1 MAAWIIVVDDDTAN
15 LNMAGHI
22 LSKNNFRVTAMKSGN
37 ALIDYIKKKGSPDLI
52 LLDIMMPKPDGFE
65 TLEMLRRYEQET
77 GNEEVPVIFL
87 TADEDSSTETRGF
100 EAGVSDFVRK
110 PFDPDVLLRRINNTL
125 SKQEKMLSFK
135 AEATTDKLT
144 GFLNKG
150 AAQSLFPDLCKTET
164 GCLMMIDLDSFKLVN
179 DIYGHEMGD
188 QVLISCAHIISENV
202 PLGSKCARMGGD
214 EFSAFC
220 KGLTS
225 EEKVRELAQN
235 VNLQIQADA
244 KRLMGDDMD
253 IPLGA
258 SIGAVFVPKQGSDY
272 GALIKLAD
280 KALYT
285 VKKNGKHGYAVYN
298 DSVTDEDDDI
308 TETDIHTVS
317 TILGERSIPNSALEL
332 DKDAYSL
339 MFTAISCGT

>member
-1 MAAWIIVVDDDTAN
+1 
-15 LNMAGHI
+15 
-22 LSKNNFRVTAMKSGN
+22 
-37 ALIDYIKKKGSPDLI
+37 
-52 LLDIMMPKPDGFE
+52 
-65 TLEMLRRYEQET
+65 
-77 GNEEVPVIFL
+77 
-87 TADEDSSTETRGF
+87 
-100 EAGVSDFVRK
+100 
-110 PFDPDVLLRRINNTL
+110 
-125 SKQEKMLSFK
+125 MLSFK

-144 GFLNKG
+144 GSSTSG
-150 AAQSLFPDLCKTET
+150 AAQSLFPDPCKTET
-164 GCLMMIDLDSFKLVN
+164 GCLMMIDLLWIPFKLVN

-188 QVLISCAHIISENV
+188 QVLISCARINSENV

-225 EEKVRELAQN
+225 EEKVRELAEN

-272 GALIKLAD
+272 GSLIKLAD

-332 DKDAYSL
+332 DKEVFTYVYRYIMRYIIRNRKTACRVQFSLAPSDRTEDADYRTLCDKFGNHLKETLRKSDIFMRSRSNRYFVLLTDIHEEYVGKVIGELGYSIKEQNWQGSQHIL
-339 MFTAISCGT
+339 